1 MKLID
6 IGINLMHSSF
16 GRYREEVIRKAEDA
30 GVSPLIITGTEERS
44 SREAAGYAAAYAGPG
59 KLYATAGVHPHEA
72 RFCNE
77 GTIGNLRGI
86 ASEYGALA
94 IGECGLDYNR
104 DFSPRDVQRAWFV
117 KQIELASELGLPLF
131 LHERDAFADF
141 SAILEDCG
149 KGVPKK
155 VVHCFTGRREELEK
169 YLDLGCYIGI
179 TGWICDERRGAH
191 LGELVRH
198 IPPDRLMLETDAPF
212 LLPRDLGEKARNRR
226 NEPKYL
232 PHIAGTIARL
242 LGKDPARLAEETFA
256 ATREFFNLPGSQGS
270 N

>member
-1 MKLID
+1 MRLID
-6 IGINLMHSSF
+6 IGINLMHASF
-16 GRYREEVIRKAEDA
+16 NRDREEVIRKAEDA
-30 GVSPLIITGTEERS
+30 GVSPLIITGTGERS
-44 SREAAGYAAAYAGPG
+44 SRDAAEYAAAYSRERPG
-59 KLYATAGVHPHEA
+59 TLYATAGVHPHEA
-72 RFCNE
+72 RLCDDR
-77 GTIGNLRGI
+77 TVANLRGL
-86 ASEYGALA
+86 ALEYRAAA

-117 KQIELASELGLPLF
+117 KQIGLAAELGLPLF

-191 LGELVRH
+191 LGELAGH
-198 IPPDRLMLETDAPF
+198 IPPDRLMIETDAPF
-212 LLPRDLGEKARNRR
+212 LLPRDLPAKVRNRR

-232 PHIAGTIARL
+232 PHIAETIARL
-242 LGKDPARLAEETFA
+242 LGKDISRLAEETFA
-256 ATREFFNLPGSQGS
+256 NTREFFNLGET
-270 N
+270 